1 MGPGLVSDT
10 QRHRV
15 LDTLGAGDGRLE
27 SFAHSLHSG
36 QHSCREMLGNGL
48 QNLSRTKDSATHVVI
63 CHLVLEFLLIADIS
77 VASLMLDL
85 AA

>member
-36 QHSCREMLGNGL
+36 LGNGL

-63 CHLVLEFLLIADIS
+63 CHLVLDFLLIADIS